1 MNIDREFSANAS
13 RPSPREVEL
22 FFDIEENSLAYI
34 DHNRIKRLVPGEGR
48 DAPSSTI
55 LCRLDLVG
63 GELVEGVVPEML
75 IVENPLPQDFE
86 FKIETTPKIIGAFS
100 ITNVLGKIFADPD
113 KARITI
119 DPVTITDPK
128 GNSVTFE
135 PKINLNTPYEGND
148 TNVLTVT
155 FLAPDGKLVP
165 GENFTSWLQITV
177 FNIQGRRIQKT
188 YKPPVKLKK

>member
-1 MNIDREFSANAS
+1 MNINREFSANAN
-13 RPSPREVEL
+13 RPSPRDVEL

-55 LCRLDLVG
+55 LCRLDLLG
-63 GELVEGVVPEML
+63 GEVAIGAVPEML

-86 FKIETTPKIIGAFS
+86 FTIELLPKTIGAFS

-113 KARITI
+113 KTRITV
-119 DPVTITDPK
+119 DPVTLTDAK
-128 GNSVTFE
+128 GVTTTFE
-135 PKINLNTPYEGND
+135 PRINLNTPYEGND

-155 FLAPDGKLVP
+155 FLAPDGKLAPNV
-165 GENFTSWLQITV
+165 NFTSWLQITV
-177 FNIQGRRIQKT
+177 FNIQGRSIQKT
-188 YKPPVKLKK
+188 YKPPVKPKK